1 MKERYLLELGGENT
15 DLGKYEALELLK
27 FKQYS
32 PRLEFDYGN
41 IIVITTSKDI
51 KENIIARLSMTKRIS
66 KVIFSSS
73 KDDIEEILKDLK
85 EIKIDDL
92 NFAIRQINGKNLNSE
107 QVTLL
112 IGEKISEKNETNLDG
127 PQVTVLYYKNENFFI
142 SLKYSGKNTGYK
154 KCLKHHIS
162 NRPYFSPIGIH
173 PRVARAMINLSNCAD
188 DRTLIDPFCGT
199 GGVLI
204 EGADMGL
211 KVIGIDLKDKMIE
224 FSKGN
229 LRHYGFKGKLI
240 NSDFKEVADLNF
252 GSIVCGLEDKSSFN
266 FCEIS
271 FVSLNKM
278 FNGFLII
285 FLFRLK
291 KILVTCS
298 KFFIFFN
305 LYDIFFGVNI
315 KIELAT
321 FGTGKKLLGWTSFNF
336 FISIFH
342 WDIIERRP

>member
-1 MKERYLLELGGENT
+1 MKGRYLLELGGENT

-41 IIVITTSKDI
+41 IIVISTSKDI

-73 KDDIEEILKDLK
+73 KDDIVEILKDLK

-127 PQVTVLYYKNENFFI
+127 PQVTVLFYKNENFFI

-173 PRVARAMINLSNCAD
+173 PRIARAMINLSNCAD

-211 KVIGIDLKDKMIE
+211 EVIGIDLKDRMIE

-240 NSDFKEVADLNF
+240 NSDFKKVADLNF
-252 GSIVCGLEDKSSFN
+252 GSIVCDPPYGIASTSGGENIRELMERSLDTFQKCMTKSQRLVIAVSDARMIRHKNLTQIYKFEWYIHKSLTRNIIVLEKN
-266 FCEIS
+266 
-271 FVSLNKM
+271 
-278 FNGFLII
+278 
-285 FLFRLK
+285 
-291 KILVTCS
+291 
-298 KFFIFFN
+298 
-305 LYDIFFGVNI
+305 
-315 KIELAT
+315 
-321 FGTGKKLLGWTSFNF
+321 
-336 FISIFH
+336 
-342 WDIIERRP
+342 

>member
-41 IIVITTSKDI
+41 IIVISTSKDI

-73 KDDIEEILKDLK
+73 KDDIVEILKDLN

-92 NFAIRQINGKNLNSE
+92 NFAIRQIDGKNLNSE

-127 PQVTVLYYKNENFFI
+127 PQVTVLFYKNENFFI

-211 KVIGIDLKDKMIE
+211 EVIGIDLKDRMIE

-252 GSIVCGLEDKSSFN
+252 GSIVCDPPYGIASTSGGENIRELMERSLDTFQKCMTKSQRLVIAVSDTRMIRHKNLTQIYKFEWYIHKSLTRNIIVLEKN
-266 FCEIS
+266 
-271 FVSLNKM
+271 
-278 FNGFLII
+278 
-285 FLFRLK
+285 
-291 KILVTCS
+291 
-298 KFFIFFN
+298 
-305 LYDIFFGVNI
+305 
-315 KIELAT
+315 
-321 FGTGKKLLGWTSFNF
+321 
-336 FISIFH
+336 
-342 WDIIERRP
+342 

>member
-73 KDDIEEILKDLK
+73 KDDIEDILKDLK

-92 NFAIRQINGKNLNSE
+92 DIAIRQINGKNLNSE

-112 IGEKISEKNETNLDG
+112 IGEKISEKNETKLDG
-127 PQVTVLYYKNENFFI
+127 PQVTVLFYKNENFFI

-211 KVIGIDLKDKMIE
+211 EVIGIDLKDRMIE

-252 GSIVCGLEDKSSFN
+252 GSIVCDPPYGIASTSGGENIRELMERSLDTFQKCMTKSQRLVIAVADTRMIRHKNLTQIYKFEWYIHKSLTRNIIVLEKN
-266 FCEIS
+266 
-271 FVSLNKM
+271 
-278 FNGFLII
+278 
-285 FLFRLK
+285 
-291 KILVTCS
+291 
-298 KFFIFFN
+298 
-305 LYDIFFGVNI
+305 
-315 KIELAT
+315 
-321 FGTGKKLLGWTSFNF
+321 
-336 FISIFH
+336 
-342 WDIIERRP
+342 